1 MTWQIFLGITE
12 VVAFLIAIGT
22 IVAKMSSVTTAL
34 KVMVEELRGALKE
47 FKESAVAK
55 HNELSGKIEDNLTK
69 IADHEVRIGIL
80 EKLREEKRDEK
91 RN

>member
-47 FKESAVAK
+47 FKESAGAK
-55 HNELSGKIEDNLTK
+55 HKELSDKLDDHSDK
-69 IADHEVRIGIL
+69 IADHEVRIHIL
-80 EKLREEKRDEK
+80 EIQREDKNEK